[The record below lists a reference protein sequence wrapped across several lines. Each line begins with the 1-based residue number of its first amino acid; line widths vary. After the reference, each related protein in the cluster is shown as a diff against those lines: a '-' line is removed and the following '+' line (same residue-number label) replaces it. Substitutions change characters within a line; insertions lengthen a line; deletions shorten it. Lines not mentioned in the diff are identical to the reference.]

1 MSRPSPPLEIF
12 SPEPRWR
19 KEDIMIEPQL
29 FQEIPFF
36 SKLKKQ
42 DLQAMAQVAQ
52 LKDYP
57 SGSILEEPGE
67 NPQSLN
73 FILSGEVKEIRKMR
87 GRPPIVRHL
96 REGEVLGGDCLL
108 GKTSPYQE
116 IVALTNTKVVE
127 IGKKDFLTAMRGH
140 PEILLAI
147 LQESA
152 LVQPL
157 EEERQP
163 PEFNPTLTDVDHL
176 EKLITSELESIKLR
190 YEALEKQATSTME
203 IVEKHSHETMEQM
216 EKHVDMVIEES
227 KRQLETQQELVDK
240 ATAEMKSSTSAALNN
255 VQTFWKQV
263 TRVVTVIIAITGIGG
278 VLTIPKLLNEIK
290 NINEVAQKAKEVE
303 TNANDVKQI
312 KENAKK
318 EVDKALKEFYES
330 TLRIAKVEDR
340 YKALEASTTAIHSE
354 IEVINLWNALP
365 PQLKDKS
372 KESTLDSIKYLNAN
386 MTVNRIK
393 ILEYFRDYM
402 RGKLTAE
409 PESLVEA
416 VNVFLRLSWHS
427 KEKIRSKN
435 PYSTVSQ
442 DSGDERMLVWSC
454 CHQCLQEFKIK
465 YSDDKQPRDW
475 RFNAIARDNLVLFG
489 KIMKDD
495 DPQYYAYEILPD
507 LKRFVKDTD
516 LHIYAKR
523 AVAQAMAMLWESDK
537 KASQVLLDM
546 PKDEKGIWAQCQ
558 AAACL
563 LRLMEPSAYTAM
575 AELMDKVGWQ
585 GLIAAQ
591 FAGEVLLEQES
602 FRLDQKKL
610 NPENVFNIIQK
621 RMSEGTENINYFR
634 RLYAEMLQ
642 EELKKKY
649 KF

>member
-1 MSRPSPPLEIF
+1 
-12 SPEPRWR
+12 
-19 KEDIMIEPQL
+19 MIEPQL

-163 PEFNPTLTDVDHL
+163 PEFNQTLTDVNQL

-190 YEALEKQATSTME
+190 YEALEKQATTTME
-203 IVEKHSHETMEQM
+203 IVEKHSHETMAQM

-263 TRVVTVIIAITGIGG
+263 TRVVTVLIAITGIGG
-278 VLTIPKLLNEIK
+278 ILTIPKLQNEIK
-290 NINEVAQKAKEVE
+290 NINEMALKANEVE
-303 TNANDVKQI
+303 TNATTVKQI
-312 KENAKK
+312 TENAKK
-318 EVDKALKEFYES
+318 DVKEFNS
-330 TLRIAKVEDR
+330 RMKQVEDK
-340 YKALEASTTAIHSE
+340 YKAREASRTSIHSE
-354 IEVINLWNALP
+354 IDFINFLNALP
-365 PQLKDKS
+365 PQLKDQS
-372 KESTLDSIKYLNAN
+372 IENNLDIIKYLNAN
-386 MTVNRIK
+386 MTVNRMK

-402 RGKLTAE
+402 RGKFIAS

-416 VNVFLRLSWHS
+416 VHAFLRLSWHS
-427 KEKIRSKN
+427 KEKIRSKTS
-435 PYSTVSQ
+435 YSNVGQ
-442 DSGDERMLVWSC
+442 DSGDERMLVWGC
-454 CHQCLQEFKIK
+454 CQKCLHEFNIK
-465 YSDDKQPRDW
+465 YYDDKQPRDW

-495 DPQYYAYEILPD
+495 DREYYTEDILPD

-516 LHIYAKR
+516 LHIYAKM

-537 KASQVLLDM
+537 NASQVLLDM
-546 PKDEKGIWAQCQ
+546 PKDEKGIYAQCQ

-563 LRLMEPSAYTAM
+563 LRLGEPSAYTAIE
-575 AELMDKVGWQ
+575 ELMDKGGSQ

-591 FAGEVLLEQES
+591 LAGEVLLEQES
-602 FRLDQKKL
+602 SRLA
-610 NPENVFNIIQK
+610 
-621 RMSEGTENINYFR
+621 GC
-634 RLYAEMLQ
+634 
-642 EELKKKY
+642 
-649 KF
+649 